1 MERLTTHSKRS
12 NCPIPSEALGDVCM
26 KINFCEDFDFCDGC
40 PVKTMLTRLCEYE
53 DTGLT
58 PNQIENMKKIRQQKI
73 CQRTIVGIPKAKKI
87 KQKVS
92 RYGLYIKGKK
102 YYLSDLST
110 YHFGETVD
118 VIINEQSK
126 HVKVFINDMLV
137 EEFDL

>member
-1 MERLTTHSKRS
+1 MERLTVLLADGT
-12 NCPIPSEALGDVCM
+12 VCYADENITLVPAELSVGQIRRILHQLN
-26 KINFCEDFDFCDGC
+26 K
-40 PVKTMLTRLCEYE
+40 YE
-53 DTGLT
+53 TTGLT
-58 PNQIENMKKIRQQKI
+58 PNEITTLKKTANTKAK

>member
-1 MERLTTHSKRS
+1 MERLTILLADGTVCYADENITLVPAELSVGQTRRILHQLNKY
-12 NCPIPSEALGDVCM
+12 EA
-26 KINFCEDFDFCDGC
+26 
-40 PVKTMLTRLCEYE
+40 
-53 DTGLT
+53 TGLT
-58 PNQIENMKKIRQQKI
+58 PNEITTLKKTANTKAK